1 MATKST
7 KVNKWTMNDTQKAF
21 VEVVGQYPDG
31 VTMFELKLA
40 GYNFATGSVNTL
52 ITKGVVATDAEKR
65 EFECDVVYN
74 GVKVGT
80 VKKSGVV
87 YRVVA
92 KG

>member
-1 MATKST
+1 MA
-7 KVNKWTMNDTQKAF
+7 KVNTWKMNDTQKQF
-21 VEVVGQYPDG
+21 MEVVGTYENG
-31 VTMFELKLA
+31 VTIFELKLA
-40 GYNFATGSVNTL
+40 GYNFASGSINTL
-52 ITKGVVATDAEKR
+52 ITKGLVTTDAEKR

>member
-1 MATKST
+1 MAQNTWK
-7 KVNKWTMNDTQKAF
+7 MNETQKAF
-21 VEVVGQYPDG
+21 VGVLANYPDG

-40 GYNFATGSVNTL
+40 GHDFKTGSINTL
-52 ITKGVVATDAEKR
+52 ITKGLVTTDAEKR

>member
-1 MATKST
+1 MAST

-21 VEVVGQYPDG
+21 VEVVGQFPDG

-52 ITKGVVATDAEKR
+52 ITKGVVTTDAEKR

-87 YRVVA
+87 YRLVA
-92 KG
+92 KD